1 MFGYMLSS
9 IGALVEAIDRQ
20 AALSQDKIDEI
31 KEYMRWRRLPRDLVM
46 RLRRYYS
53 YYYNVKTAF
62 DEDAILGSLTPA
74 LRLEV
79 AAHTEAHAMHAL
91 SHSLAS
97 NARADPCIGC
107 VCGTGGQAL
116 TQGDHRQDP
125 ALCDDA
131 LQARSGRIRAAAA
144 GKGVRKA
151 RHVKEDTV
159 AVVDSQRVESLAQID
174 RSEGEDELVVGR
186 LAQPSRH

>member
-1 MFGYMLSS
+1 MLSS

-62 DEDAILGSLTPA
+62 DEDAILASLTPA

-79 AAHTEAHAMHAL
+79 GGPAQRLMQFMRSPIRL
-91 SHSLAS
+91 CVQR
-97 NARADPCIGC
+97 ARADPCIGC
-107 VCGTGGQAL
+107 ERVRYVCGAGGQAL
-116 TQGDHRQDP
+116 T
-125 ALCDDA
+125 
-131 LQARSGRIRAAAA
+131 
-144 GKGVRKA
+144 
-151 RHVKEDTV
+151 
-159 AVVDSQRVESLAQID
+159 
-174 RSEGEDELVVGR
+174 
-186 LAQPSRH
+186 